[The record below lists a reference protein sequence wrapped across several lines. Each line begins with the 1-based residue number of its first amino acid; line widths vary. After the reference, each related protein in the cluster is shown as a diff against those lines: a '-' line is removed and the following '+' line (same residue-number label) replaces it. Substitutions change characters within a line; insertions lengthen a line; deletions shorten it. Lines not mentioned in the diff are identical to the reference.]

1 MGRRLYLALGVASVL
16 LGMAGAVLP
25 LLPTVPF
32 LLLAAWC
39 FGRSSPALERRLLDH
54 PRLGPPIRAW
64 RDHGAVGLRSKLAA
78 TVLLVASAASGLLP
92 NVPAA
97 ARPAPA
103 IVAALVLVF
112 LWTRPR
118 PPRAKPAP
126 GENEDQR
133 AS

>member
-1 MGRRLYLALGVASVL
+1 MRRLYLVLGGVAAL
-16 LGMAGAVLP
+16 LGILGAAVP

-39 FGRSSPALERRLLDH
+39 FGRSSPALERRLLEH

-64 RDHGAVGLRSKLAA
+64 RDHGAVGLRSKLGAS
-78 TVLLVASAASGLLP
+78 VLLVASAAAGLLSD
-92 NVPAA
+92 VPAA

-112 LWTRPR
+112 LWTRPS
-118 PPRAKPAP
+118 PPVEREVDD
-126 GENEDQR
+126 GEEAR
-133 AS
+133 E